1 MKKFLYEFKN
11 FAVKGNMVDLAIG
24 ILVGTAFNR
33 VIDALVGKVLMPP
46 LALLSN
52 GVELANLKYVLRK
65 GSEEVE
71 ELAIGYGEFI
81 NVCIDFLIITLTIFF
96 VIKLMNQ
103 LRRKAEDPKD
113 DQVVTPKN
121 IELLSNIENLLRDQ
135 NALLKRAKSDEA
147 SENGGGVG

>member
-1 MKKFLYEFKN
+1 
-11 FAVKGNMVDLAIG
+11 MVDLAIG

-33 VIDALVGKVLMPP
+33 VVDSLVGKVLMPP

-65 GSEEVE
+65 GSEETE

-96 VIKLMNQ
+96 VIKLMNK
-103 LRRKAEDPKD
+103 LSRRSEDPKD
-113 DQVVTPKN
+113 DQVLTPKN

-147 SENGGGVG
+147 SESSGVG

>member
-1 MKKFLYEFKN
+1 MKKFLDEFKN

-65 GSEEVE
+65 GSEEVDDHFFGV
-71 ELAIGYGEFI
+71 LAGRQALGEFPDRTEVEQTMEI
-81 NVCIDFLIITLTIFF
+81 VDAT
-96 VIKLMNQ
+96 
-103 LRRKAEDPKD
+103 A
-113 DQVVTPKN
+113 VV
-121 IELLSNIENLLRDQ
+121 EVFGE
-135 NALLKRAKSDEA
+135 
-147 SENGGGVG
+147 

>member
-1 MKKFLYEFKN
+1 
-11 FAVKGNMVDLAIG
+11 MVDLAIG

-33 VIDALVGKVLMPP
+33 VVDSLVCKVLMPL
-46 LALLSN
+46 LALLSD

-65 GSEEVE
+65 GSEETE

-96 VIKLMNQ
+96 VIKLMNK
-103 LRRKAEDPKD
+103 LSRRSEDPKD
-113 DQVVTPKN
+113 DQVLTPKN

-147 SENGGGVG
+147 SESSGVG

>member
-1 MKKFLYEFKN
+1 MKKFIDEFKN

-33 VIDALVGKVLMPP
+33 VVDSLVGKVLMPP

-65 GSEEVE
+65 GSEETE

-96 VIKLMNQ
+96 VIKLMNK
-103 LRRKAEDPKD
+103 LSRRSEDPKD
-113 DQVVTPKN
+113 DQVLTPKN

-147 SENGGGVG
+147 SESSGVG

>member
-1 MKKFLYEFKN
+1 MKKFIDEFKN

-33 VIDALVGKVLMPP
+33 VVDSLVGKVLMPP

-65 GSEEVE
+65 RSEETE

-96 VIKLMNQ
+96 VIKLMNK
-103 LRRKAEDPKD
+103 LSRRSEDPKD
-113 DQVVTPKN
+113 DQVLTPKN

-147 SENGGGVG
+147 SESSGVG

>member
-1 MKKFLYEFKN
+1 MKKFIDEFKN

-33 VIDALVGKVLMPP
+33 VVDSLVGKVLMPL

-65 GSEEVE
+65 GSEETE

-96 VIKLMNQ
+96 VIKLMNK
-103 LRRKAEDPKD
+103 LSRRSEDPKD
-113 DQVVTPKN
+113 DQVLTPKN

-147 SENGGGVG
+147 SESSGVG